1 MVEKGLLKIGS
12 DGWKKSNSGGVHMSE
27 ECYLNENIF
36 FSIQYKS
43 QTFTIIYNF
52 FEFYVFFFFVRFIII
67 IIIIIILP
75 FESILKFTAP
85 IRY

>member
-43 QTFTIIYNF
+43 QTFTIIYNS
-52 FEFYVFFFFVRFIII
+52 FEFYVNFFLCVLLLLLFYH
-67 IIIIIILP
+67 LN
-75 FESILKFTAP
+75 L
-85 IRY
+85 Y

>member
-43 QTFTIIYNF
+43 QTFTIIYIS
-52 FEFYVFFFFVRFIII
+52 FEFYVNLFLCVLLLLLFYH
-67 IIIIIILP
+67 LN
-75 FESILKFTAP
+75 L
-85 IRY
+85 Y

>member
-1 MVEKGLLKIGS
+1 MVEKGLLKFGS

-43 QTFTIIYNF
+43 QTFTIIYNS
-52 FEFYVFFFFVRFIII
+52 FEFYVNFFLCVLVLLLFYH
-67 IIIIIILP
+67 LN
-75 FESILKFTAP
+75 L
-85 IRY
+85 Y

>member
-1 MVEKGLLKIGS
+1 MVEKGLLKFGS

-43 QTFTIIYNF
+43 QTFTIIYNS
-52 FEFYVFFFFVRFIII
+52 FEFYVNFFLCVLLLLLFYH
-67 IIIIIILP
+67 LN
-75 FESILKFTAP
+75 L
-85 IRY
+85 Y